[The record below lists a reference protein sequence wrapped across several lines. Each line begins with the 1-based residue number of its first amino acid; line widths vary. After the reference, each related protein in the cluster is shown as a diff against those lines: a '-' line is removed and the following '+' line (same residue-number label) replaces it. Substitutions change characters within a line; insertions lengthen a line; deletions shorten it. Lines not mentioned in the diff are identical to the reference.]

1 MRWIITLLLFIL
13 WALINSLSERALQTS
28 QTYELITVDN
38 VKRIEQVGQIN
49 NAGSVSTI
57 AWSPDGTR
65 LATGETCGN
74 WQWSI
79 MQGCK
84 VIIWDIAT
92 GTQKRIFTMHWFE
105 NVHSVAWSPDGK
117 LLAAAAQC
125 NGYEQHDIEVNT
137 CTIHIWDTMTG
148 VERYTLEG
156 HERAVEDLA
165 WSPDGT
171 MLVSASRDGRVRVWR
186 FTPVVKSFVVIGV
199 WGWATSVTW
208 SPDGKYIAA
217 SGNDSTVQVNNIE
230 NRGFHDTIRFELPE
244 QVTDIAWSPDGTR
257 LAAAAWDV
265 HLWNTVTWVEVGT
278 LTPAGDLAWSPDG
291 KLLAIGGWL
300 VEANTGLE
308 LVRLKGSYIC
318 RIAWSPD
325 GTRLA
330 SGDPLDGTIHLWG
343 VSSP

>member
-1 MRWIITLLLFIL
+1 
-13 WALINSLSERALQTS
+13 
-28 QTYELITVDN
+28 
-38 VKRIEQVGQIN
+38 
-49 NAGSVSTI
+49 
-57 AWSPDGTR
+57 
-65 LATGETCGN
+65 
-74 WQWSI
+74 
-79 MQGCK
+79 
-84 VIIWDIAT
+84 
-92 GTQKRIFTMHWFE
+92 
-105 NVHSVAWSPDGK
+105 
-117 LLAAAAQC
+117 
-125 NGYEQHDIEVNT
+125 
-137 CTIHIWDTMTG
+137 
-148 VERYTLEG
+148 
-156 HERAVEDLA
+156 
-165 WSPDGT
+165 
-171 MLVSASRDGRVRVWR
+171 
-186 FTPVVKSFVVIGV
+186 
-199 WGWATSVTW
+199 
-208 SPDGKYIAA
+208 
-217 SGNDSTVQVNNIE
+217 VQVNNIE